1 MTGRSE
7 IVTGDEPGSCKVLTG
22 TPYAGLDQ
30 IKENCNT
37 ETSEDMKSRATVNSG
52 NNSNA
57 RLTGCLLYTSPSPR
71 D

>member
-30 IKENCNT
+30 INEIVILRFLKI
-37 ETSEDMKSRATVNSG
+37 
-52 NNSNA
+52 
-57 RLTGCLLYTSPSPR
+57 
-71 D
+71 